1 MSGAAAGDGPA
12 PPPGWHMPPPGARVR
27 QTVDRGPFVVQLR
40 EDMGMGGCRLTRH
53 RGAAATAFRV
63 VGYDER
69 SEIGLPCHVV
79 HLEDERDGRAYVVDT
94 GLMGPG
100 LPPDAFTVEDAAPA

>member
-1 MSGAAAGDGPA
+1 MSRAPAGGRPA
-12 PPPGWHMPPPGARVR
+12 PPGWHLPPPGSRVR
-27 QTVDRGPFVVQLR
+27 QTVERGPFVVQLR

-53 RGAAATAFRV
+53 RGATATVFRV
-63 VGYDER
+63 LGYDER

-79 HLEDERDGRAYVVDT
+79 HLEDERDGQPYVVDT

-100 LPPDAFTVEDAAPA
+100 LPADGFAVEELAAE